1 MKNQKKKTLKLNK
14 NSEDKKQLNS
24 IVETTLDTE
33 KIVQLIEQESYQREM
48 QYADNA
54 DVDINHLEKI
64 FTDETYYLAMKIV
77 PLLER
82 KVLYLSYIENVRL
95 NDICRR
101 LKLQKRE
108 AIHLRNQGIIHFKNN
123 LNTLYKANNIKKSG
137 GK

>member
-1 MKNQKKKTLKLNK
+1 MKNQKKKTLKLNR
-14 NSEDKKQLNS
+14 NSKDKEQLNP

-108 AIHLRNQGIIHFKNN
+108 VIHLRNQGIIHFKNN
-123 LNTLYKANNIKKSG
+123 LNTLYKANNIRKSG

>member
-1 MKNQKKKTLKLNK
+1 MKNQKKETLKLNK
-14 NSEDKKQLNS
+14 NSEDKNQLNS

-108 AIHLRNQGIIHFKNN
+108 VIHLRNQGIIHFKNN
-123 LNTLYKANNIKKSG
+123 LNTLYKANNIRKSG

>member
-1 MKNQKKKTLKLNK
+1 MKNQKKKTLKLNR
-14 NSEDKKQLNS
+14 NSKDKEQLNP

-33 KIVQLIEQESYQREM
+33 KIVKLIEQESYQREM

-64 FTDETYYLAMKIV
+64 FTDKTYYLAMKIV